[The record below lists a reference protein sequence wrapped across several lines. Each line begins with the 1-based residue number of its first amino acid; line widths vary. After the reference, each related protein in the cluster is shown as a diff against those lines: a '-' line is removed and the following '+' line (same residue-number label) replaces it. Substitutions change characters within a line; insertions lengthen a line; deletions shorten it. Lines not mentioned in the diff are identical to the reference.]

1 MTGRGPELPSELREF
16 LFTCVD
22 SVEQLE
28 ILLRMHANAKAWT
41 VKEMSA
47 AKEMAE
53 PVTRAHLEAL
63 VARGLLRV
71 QSSAVPDTAS
81 TYIYEPKSSDLA
93 RYVELL
99 AHHYQVTKSSVVSFV
114 SLHSH
119 GGLRRFSDA
128 FKLRD
133 PES

>member
-1 MTGRGPELPSELREF
+1 MTGRGPELPSELRAF

-28 ILLRMHANAKAWT
+28 ILLRMHASARAWT

-47 AKEMAE
+47 AAETAE
-53 PVTRAHLEAL
+53 PMTRAHLEAL
-63 VARGLLRV
+63 VARGLLRI
-71 QSSAVPDTAS
+71 QSGVTLDAAF
-81 TYIYEPKSSDLA
+81 TYSYEPKSADLA
-93 RYVELL
+93 RYVDLL
-99 AHHYQVTKSSVVSFV
+99 AHHYHTAKASVVSFV
-114 SLHSH
+114 SLYAQ